1 MIRSRIGRCAA
12 TLAVVLVSVG
22 AVPAQEATDAEE
34 KSWDLR
40 PVWQE
45 GQTSRYRVVT
55 ERTSST
61 QAGGQERS
69 NSMRVEAEMNWKVTR
84 PNPDGGGQ
92 VEMSVERISLKVTG
106 PEGQTLETTDRGG
119 DEQLE
124 DYHEFLQAIVGPRM
138 IVQVAADGTIASV
151 SGWESVKDNGG
162 RGGEQLTENDFQETA
177 YELAPLAGGVADLLP
192 GANWQQQFQWRHE
205 IGPMDYDNRYELAGV
220 EHLAGIPI
228 GIINRTSRINVTPE
242 LPDTGGASVD
252 VRVSHAEENAQIL
265 FDFSR
270 QEVVGQNIDRLLSI
284 DITVSFEGRSITRT
298 TTETVNTQVLRI
310 GEE

>member
-1 MIRSRIGRCAA
+1 MIGSRIDCCAA
-12 TLAVVLVSVG
+12 MLGCLLVSV
-22 AVPAQEATDAEE
+22 AALPAQEATEPAE

-55 ERTSST
+55 ERASIT
-61 QAGGQERS
+61 QASGQERS
-69 NSMRVEAEMNWKVTR
+69 TSMRVEADMNWKVTR
-84 PNPDGGGQ
+84 PNPDGGGE
-92 VEMSVERISLKVTG
+92 VEMSVERISLKITG
-106 PEGQTLETTDRGG
+106 PNDQTLETTDRGG

-124 DYHEFLQAIVGPRM
+124 DYHQFLQALVGPRM
-138 IVQVAADGTIASV
+138 IVQVAADGTIASI
-151 SGWESVKDNGG
+151 SGWEAVKNNGG
-162 RGGEQLTENDFQETA
+162 AAGEQLTENDFQETA
-177 YELAPLAGGVADLLP
+177 YELAPLAGGAADLLP

-205 IGPMDYDNRYELAGV
+205 IGPMDYDSRYELTGV

-242 LPDTGGASVD
+242 LPETADASSD
-252 VRVSHAEENAQIL
+252 VRITQAEETAQIL

-284 DITVSFEGRSITRT
+284 DITISVQGRSITLSR
-298 TTETVNTQVLRI
+298 TETVNTQVLRI
-310 GEE
+310 AEE